1 MAYALDRD
9 SRCWGPEWKWR
20 VGIPHNFY
28 AVVQDGGGGAVGL
41 EEVSLDASSISV
53 ISSSG
58 SGSAAATG
66 GSRSGGGTGTWLN
79 RVAKKLLGVAIVSRE
94 RLVQV
99 LMLFPCLRRLERVE
113 SMINP
118 NKSTELRIMWFLR
131 FYSLSISGRAGS

>member
-1 MAYALDRD
+1 M
-9 SRCWGPEWKWR
+9 
-20 VGIPHNFY
+20 GIPHNFY
-28 AVVQDGGGGAVGL
+28 AVVQDGGAGGAVGL

-94 RLVQV
+94 C
-99 LMLFPCLRRLERVE
+99 LFL
-113 SMINP
+113 
-118 NKSTELRIMWFLR
+118 
-131 FYSLSISGRAGS
+131 